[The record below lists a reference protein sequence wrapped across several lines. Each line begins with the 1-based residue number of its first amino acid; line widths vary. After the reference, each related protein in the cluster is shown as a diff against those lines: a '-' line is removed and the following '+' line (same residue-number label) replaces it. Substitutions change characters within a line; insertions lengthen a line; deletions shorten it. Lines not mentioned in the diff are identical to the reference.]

1 MAPIGA
7 VRSSRA
13 PQADPPLNTA
23 PCHAPRSAAGPR
35 WGKWG
40 ESSSSWPA
48 GTPAC
53 HLRAWRGR
61 ERGRLAARGLRR
73 APPMPALHGCAPR
86 APRGL
91 TGRPQDPLL
100 VALGGIAVP
109 PAVSQALHHS
119 GLVCR
124 LPCSH
129 LLVLAA
135 RDSPRGR
142 GGRERAPWAPGSAHG
157 AACCPC
163 CRPSTAQFL
172 APGRIGA
179 CRPPFNRPVGQARP
193 DAQPARQRGAPGRP
207 PRRGA
212 ARRRASS
219 TRVRH
224 ASRETQ
230 ACQTV
235 RQAGSSCT
243 STQSRAA
250 GCASALGVAAHLQR
264 CACGGARPQRALPPT
279 CSWCRIAVAF
289 FGMATCTAMVH
300 SGCQH
305 PAPECTQI
313 ERQSA
318 RARS

>member
-135 RDSPRGR
+135 RDSQEAGAGVSAPLGPRGAR
-142 GGRERAPWAPGSAHG
+142 MGRPAAHAAGPPQLNSLLLAALERAALRLIGLWDKHGPMPNPPGSGEPLDDRRAVG
-157 AACCPC
+157 PPAGEQAALECGMQAGK
-163 CRPSTAQFL
+163 R
-172 APGRIGA
+172 RH
-179 CRPPFNRPVGQARP
+179 ARP
-193 DAQPARQRGAPGRP
+193 CGRLAAHAPALKAVQLVAPALWESAHTYSAAPAAVQGRSGP
-207 PRRGA
+207 CHRL
-212 ARRRASS
+212 
-219 TRVRH
+219 
-224 ASRETQ
+224 
-230 ACQTV
+230 
-235 RQAGSSCT
+235 
-243 STQSRAA
+243 AA
-250 GCASALGVAAHLQR
+250 GAGLQ
-264 CACGGARPQRALPPT
+264 
-279 CSWCRIAVAF
+279 
-289 FGMATCTAMVH
+289 
-300 SGCQH
+300 
-305 PAPECTQI
+305 
-313 ERQSA
+313 
-318 RARS
+318 